1 MEKQKNRRFYKSD
14 YGQYGYTYN
23 DTDDTASQ
31 KILCHSSSSTNGSSG
46 ISRTDCYEYDDRSG
60 NITGIFRTENGEE
73 EGYRTDYSYNE
84 NGFMTT
90 QTGYKNGEY
99 ESTAVYIWDSDTLVE
114 RRIYD
119 KNDPESYTSS
129 RIIYDADG
137 EAQALVVTSG
147 KNGIFDDEVGELV
160 LYYRRNLQGDITG
173 LVDSEGKPW
182 GEFIYDA
189 YGNFTFKPES
199 DGITGVLD
207 CMISFVLTPISYRGY
222 VYTSLDSKHCYYYL
236 GSRFYSPLLSRFMN
250 ADSIPDTGTG
260 VVGTNMFAYC
270 NNSPVLLTDPNGTR
284 PGEATAD
291 GSGENEDKVTG
302 LMGGLVALVV
312 WFVVANVLN
321 KTGAPPL
328 DISWITAKDEP
339 WTGTEILVD
348 KKPIIPRNNRYY
360 IVAYVDTLAN
370 KLVKVGKWMDYL
382 QTLTVLGV
390 ANATTSL
397 SSRYTC
403 KNKCE
408 AEKQATKAGAQK
420 NKWGIY
426 AKTQYAAKALAVVF
440 GYTDPPKVHGYG
452 YYGHY
457 HDVDHKFHIWFG
469 NPIYKKP

>member
-137 EAQALVVTSG
+137 EPQTLIVTSG
-147 KNGIFDDEVGELV
+147 KNGMFTDETGELV

-189 YGNFTFKPES
+189 FGNFTFATEIE
-199 DGITGVLD
+199 GIGAVFEMLV
-207 CMISFVLTPISYRGY
+207 SFVLTPISYRGLRVY
-222 VYTSLDSKHCYYYL
+222 V
-236 GSRFYSPLLSRFMN
+236 
-250 ADSIPDTGTG
+250 A
-260 VVGTNMFAYC
+260 
-270 NNSPVLLTDPNGTR
+270 
-284 PGEATAD
+284 
-291 GSGENEDKVTG
+291 
-302 LMGGLVALVV
+302 
-312 WFVVANVLN
+312 
-321 KTGAPPL
+321 
-328 DISWITAKDEP
+328 
-339 WTGTEILVD
+339 
-348 KKPIIPRNNRYY
+348 
-360 IVAYVDTLAN
+360 
-370 KLVKVGKWMDYL
+370 
-382 QTLTVLGV
+382 
-390 ANATTSL
+390 
-397 SSRYTC
+397 
-403 KNKCE
+403 
-408 AEKQATKAGAQK
+408 
-420 NKWGIY
+420 
-426 AKTQYAAKALAVVF
+426 
-440 GYTDPPKVHGYG
+440 
-452 YYGHY
+452 
-457 HDVDHKFHIWFG
+457 
-469 NPIYKKP
+469 